1 MTGGIIIDEC
11 GRSDGNRYAFSSFE
25 TAETWHGFLRER
37 LHRGDGISKSLGGKN
52 HLYRQR
58 KTELIKAGEN
68 ADALAYELADMEKA
82 INGDP
87 SCMHLDY
94 TKDVM
99 DMMTEFRK
107 SWGFTYPEEE
117 NKFPTVI
124 TEKQKFPK
132 GCTVV

>member
-1 MTGGIIIDEC
+1 M
-11 GRSDGNRYAFSSFE
+11 YE
-25 TAETWHGFLRER
+25 TESEYFR
-37 LHRGDGISKSLGGKN
+37 
-52 HLYRQR
+52 R
-58 KTELIKAGEN
+58 KESKAGEN

-117 NKFPTVI
+117 K
-124 TEKQKFPK
+124 
-132 GCTVV
+132 